1 MVLNS
6 EAKKE
11 EKYHGG
17 PENRMMLPFKQLYNT
32 LDLFWFFLSLID
44 PLWNFKNKQNP
55 PDTANTKNQ

>member
-17 PENRMMLPFKQLYNT
+17 PENRMLVVLTVTACTNS
-32 LDLFWFFLSLID
+32 WRLSWEALTVCGFQS
-44 PLWNFKNKQNP
+44 LLL
-55 PDTANTKNQ
+55 